1 MSMIWTEE
9 QKQVIDLRN
18 RNILVSAA
26 AGSGKTAVLVERIK
40 ERILDKAQPVD
51 IDKMLVVTFTNA
63 AAAQMKERVA
73 KVLEQEMLL
82 HPADIRLQQQS
93 ALVQNAQITTIDSF
107 CLYIIRNHF
116 HEIDLEPD
124 FRIADEGELKLLC
137 EDIADKIMEECYE
150 RQEEGYLRLIDCFGT
165 ARGDEPV
172 RAMILQLYNY
182 AQSYPWPMQWLNE
195 VLAPYHMENIEELKQ
210 SECMKNAYFYVKK
223 ILVELLDKAEQY
235 VSVCQESDGPFMYEA
250 ACEQDVELLTNL
262 AECDSYE
269 ACAEAAAGIAF
280 ATLGRTKSYNGSVE
294 KQEYVKT
301 ARKQVKDTLV
311 KLKDTYFTKSGEE
324 VLAQMERIRPLA
336 EALVDVTKLF
346 ADGFAKRK
354 REKNIVDFGDLEH
367 FALKILVDE
376 ETKQPTAAALELRRN
391 FEEIMIDEYQDSNYV
406 QEQILKMI
414 SREEEGAPNI
424 FMVGDVKQ
432 SIYRFRLARPELF
445 MEKYDTYSA
454 KDSDRQKIDL
464 HKNFR
469 SRAEVLDFTND
480 IFSQIMKRDLGG
492 VDYNDEAALYYGASF
507 AYGKPGQSG
516 MSEHDFTSELLIA
529 DEDRSLMEESGLS
542 RQELEAKLV
551 AGRIR
556 ELMEHGRVIDEDTKE
571 LRRVRY
577 SDIVILLRSLG
588 GWADTFANILNANG
602 IPAHTISK
610 TGYFSTIEIQ
620 TVLHYLRILDNP
632 KQDIPLAAVL
642 KSPIVGMSDTELAKL
657 RMTEEDIPF
666 HACVKQAIENMTED
680 PAAALTEPGTD
691 CEWKKAKEHLWNFAV
706 TYQKL
711 RGQVSELPIH
721 ELLMMILEETGYGG
735 YAASMPAGRQ
745 RMANLNM
752 LIEKAIDYERTSYR
766 GLFHF
771 IRYIDEL
778 QKYDV
783 DFGEAD
789 MVGENDDAVNIMSIH
804 KSKGLEFP
812 ICFVSGMGKAFNKQD
827 VKSRMILHPSLGIGL
842 DEMDEKRR
850 LKIPS
855 FYKKLIV
862 QQTELENLGEEL
874 RVLYVAFTRAKEKLI
889 VTGTRMHAAEDLEQM
904 AWEYHDKKPLSFLV
918 RSAAKTYLD
927 LILPAVISDTHK
939 YRVQVVTVDSLA
951 GKETERQ
958 IEESLSLY
966 ERVQDA
972 ERVKEEAYRSL
983 DEKLSYV
990 YPYQNAV
997 DLLTK
1002 YSVSELKHRAMRR
1015 KAAEEELDTT
1025 PVFMQEVI
1033 TPYVPVFMA
1042 GKAEENRG
1050 ALRGTAVHRLLECYD
1065 FTELPENPK
1074 DLPQNIEKQL
1084 TGLIRAGKVTE
1095 SMRELIPISSIVEFL
1110 DSDLAKRMKQAAM
1123 NHNLF
1128 REKPFVMGRKE
1139 EEMILIQGI
1148 MDVFWVEEDGIVLL
1162 DYKTDRIDR
1171 EQQLRNMYTE
1181 QLELYAD
1188 ALHRIFKLP
1197 VRERYLYSFRLHKAV
1212 QV

>member
-1 MSMIWTEE
+1 MSMMWTEE
-9 QKQVIDLRN
+9 QRQVIDLRN

-40 ERILDKAQPVD
+40 ERVLDKKQPID

-73 KVLEQEMLL
+73 KVLEQELLL
-82 HPADIRLQQQS
+82 HPADVRLQQQS

-124 FRIADEGELKLLC
+124 FRIADEGELKLLR

-150 RQEEGYLRLIDCFGT
+150 RQEEGYLRLIDSFGT
-165 ARGDEPV
+165 ARSDEPV
-172 RAMILQLYNY
+172 REMILQLYNY
-182 AQSYPWPMQWLNE
+182 AQSYPWPMRRLNE
-195 VLAPYHMENIEELKQ
+195 VLVPYHMDHVEELKQ
-210 SECMKNAYFYVKK
+210 SECMKSAYFYVKK
-223 ILVELLDKAEQY
+223 MFAGLLDKAEQY
-235 VSVCQESDGPFMYEA
+235 LSVCQEADGPFMYEA
-250 ACEQDVELLTNL
+250 ACEQDVEMLAHL

-269 ACAEAAAGIAF
+269 ACAKAAEGIAF
-280 ATLGRTKSYNGSVE
+280 AALGRTKNYDGSVE
-294 KQEYVKT
+294 KQEYVKS
-301 ARKQVKDTLV
+301 ARKQVKDTLA
-311 KLKDTYFTKSGEE
+311 KLKDIYFTKSEE
-324 VLAQMERIRPLA
+324 EMLAQMKRIRPLA
-336 EALVDVTKLF
+336 EALVDVTRLF

-376 ETKQPTAAALELRRN
+376 ETEQPTATALELRRN

-406 QEQILKMI
+406 QEQILKTI
-414 SREEEGAPNI
+414 SREEEGAPNL

-454 KDSDRQKIDL
+454 EDSDRQKIDL

-480 IFSQIMKRDLGG
+480 IFYQIMKRDLGG
-492 VDYNDEAALYYGASF
+492 VDYNDEAALYYGAAFTGGEDF
-507 AYGKPGQSG
+507 A
-516 MSEHDFTSELLIA
+516 SELMIA
-529 DEDRSLMEESGLS
+529 DEDRERMKESGIS
-542 RQELEAKLV
+542 RQELEAKMV

-556 ELMEHGRVIDEDTKE
+556 DLMKHGRVMDEDTKE
-571 LRRVRY
+571 LRSVRY
-577 SDIVILLRSLG
+577 SDIVILLRSMG
-588 GWADTFANILNANG
+588 GWADTFANVLNANG

-642 KSPIVGMSDTELAKL
+642 KSPIVGMRDTELAKL
-657 RMTEEDIPF
+657 RMIDEAIPF
-666 HACVKQAIENMTED
+666 HACVKRAMED
-680 PAAALTEPGTD
+680 PAEDSEAAALTEPGTD
-691 CEWKKAKEHLWNFAV
+691 SESKQAKERLREFAV
-706 TYQKL
+706 TYKKL

-721 ELLMMILEETGYGG
+721 ELLIMMLEETGYGS

-752 LIEKAIDYERTSYR
+752 LIEKAIDYEKTSYR

-789 MVGENDDAVNIMSIH
+789 MIGENDNAVNIMSIH

-827 VKSRMILHPSLGIGL
+827 VKSRMILHPSLGIGM

-855 FYKKLIV
+855 FYKRLIA

-874 RVLYVAFTRAKEKLI
+874 RVLYVALTRAKEKLI

-904 AWEYHDKKPLSFLV
+904 EWEYDDRKPLSFLA
-918 RSAAKTYLD
+918 RSDAKTYLD
-927 LILPAVISDTHK
+927 LILPAVTGYKDK
-939 YRVQVVTVDSLA
+939 YRVRVVSVDSLVE
-951 GKETERQ
+951 KEAKRQ
-958 IEESLSLY
+958 IEESLSLD
-966 ERVQDA
+966 ERVQSADC
-972 ERVKEEAYRSL
+972 VEEDAYRGL

-990 YPYQNAV
+990 YPHQTAV

-1002 YSVSELKHRAMRR
+1002 YSVSELKHRAMRE
-1015 KAAEEELDTT
+1015 KEAAEELDTT
-1025 PVFMQEVI
+1025 PVFMQEVV
-1033 TPYVPVFMA
+1033 TPYVPGFME
-1042 GKAEENRG
+1042 GRVEENRG

-1065 FTELPENPK
+1065 FTEIPENPK
-1074 DLPQNIEKQL
+1074 DLPGNIEKQL
-1084 TGLIRAGKVTE
+1084 TDLIRAGKVSE
-1095 SMRELIPISSIVEFL
+1095 DMKALIRIAAIAEFL
-1110 DSDLAKRMKQAAM
+1110 NSGLAKRMKQAALRG
-1123 NHNLF
+1123 NLF

-1148 MDVFWVEEDGIVLL
+1148 MDVFWLEEDGIVLL
-1162 DYKTDRIDR
+1162 DYKTDRVDS
-1171 EQQLRNMYTE
+1171 EQQLRNMYAE

-1197 VRERYLYSFRLHKAV
+1197 VKERYLYSFRLHKAV